1 MTLVPLFP
9 PVVRAYTSPTLPAPG
24 DALASPMERTAALT
38 RPPNEPAVH
47 PSPAHFASWLMKQQ
61 AQLISAGAIFGL
73 LWFLPGTLSPYL
85 LGRAVDLGITRHDIG
100 ATVMWACLLALVIL
114 IGVAADVL
122 ASVYQIASWLDAMY
136 RIMKLVARKVGQ
148 LCHVMTKRVPA
159 GEMLS
164 VASSDADTFG
174 ALAEV
179 SGRAIAALASFAFV
193 TGLVLTE
200 SRTLGLVVLVSAPV
214 ILAASAP
221 IMVPM
226 QRNQRTER
234 ERQSTLTG
242 MAVDIVSGLRI
253 LRGVGGERIF
263 GDNYAKQSRRVIAAG
278 KVAGY
283 WWGLFQALSTVLTGC
298 LLVLLTWIGI
308 NEMLAGR
315 LTVGQLISFLGYAV
329 FLGRPFGTFIEF
341 IQKWLQGLVSARKAI
356 GIFNQQPPWHQTP
369 DPKDWALG
377 QIVDEQTGFVAN
389 PGELTIIVSDV
400 PDDSAALADRLGRYL
415 PIGDGAPSVEEESA
429 ARGAEARKAR
439 RDRAAER
446 AAQAA
451 TDEALANGHWG
462 VSIGGT
468 DLASLDLMDLRRHVT
483 VTDASAAVF
492 AGTLQQL
499 VDPHGTHNRQQAER
513 ALWVSSADDV
523 WDALPDGWQGLIDER
538 GRGLS
543 GGQRQRLILAR
554 SLLVDPD
561 VLVMV
566 EPTSAVDAHT
576 EARIAGR
583 LPDYRS
589 GRTTILTTV
598 SPLWLRHADKVV
610 LLDAGKA
617 VASGAHAEL
626 MANCP
631 AYRDVVVRGDDPVR
645 PQAEVAVK
653 LADHV
658 ADELTAPGVNEGGQ

>member
-9 PVVRAYTSPTLPAPG
+9 PVVRAYTSPTLPETG
-24 DALASPMERTAALT
+24 DAAASPIES
-38 RPPNEPAVH
+38 RPQNEPAVH

-61 AQLISAGAIFGL
+61 AKLIAAAAIFGL

-85 LGRAVDLGITRHDIG
+85 LGRAVDQGITRHDIG
-100 ATVMWACLLALVIL
+100 TTVMWACLLALVIL

-122 ASVYQIASWLDAMY
+122 ASVYQIANWLDAMY

-148 LCHVMTKRVPA
+148 MCHVMTKRVPA

-179 SGRAIAALASFAFV
+179 SGRVIAALASFAFV
-193 TGLVLTE
+193 TGLVLSE
-200 SRTLGLVVLVSAPV
+200 SRTLGLVVLISAPV

-315 LTVGQLISFLGYAV
+315 LTVGQLISFFGYAV
-329 FLGRPFGTFIEF
+329 FLARPFGTFIEF
-341 IQKWLQGLVSARKAI
+341 IQKWLQALVSARKAI
-356 GIFNQQPPWHQTP
+356 GIFNQQPPWHQTH
-369 DPKDWALG
+369 DPKNWALG

-389 PGELTIIVSDV
+389 AGELTIIVSDV
-400 PDDSAALADRLGRYL
+400 PDDSSALADRLGRYL

-429 ARGAEARKAR
+429 ARGAAARQAR

-446 AAQAA
+446 EAQAA
-451 TDEALANGHWG
+451 SDEAKANGHWG
-462 VSIGGT
+462 VSIDGT

-499 VDPHGTHNRQQAER
+499 VDPHGTHTRQQAEK

-523 WDALPDGWQGLIDER
+523 WEALPDGWQGLIDER

-554 SLLVDPD
+554 SLLLDPD

-576 EARIAGR
+576 EARIAER
-583 LPDYRS
+583 LPDYRG

-617 VASGAHAEL
+617 VATGTHAEL

-645 PQAEVAVK
+645 PQAEVAAK
-653 LADHV
+653 LTDHV
-658 ADELTAPGVNEGGQ
+658 ADELTPPGVNEGGQ